1 MYLQKS
7 MRWKRFYSDIFLF
20 FGSDKNKTRS
30 KKENNEGQFFL
41 FLPPFILCVLSV
53 VLVVSVVS
61 QNKGKMGFILRML
74 SMVELKKSHT
84 HVNSGLLI
92 CPRPGSAPEETT

>member
-1 MYLQKS
+1 MKKILLRHFFLQQT
-7 MRWKRFYSDIFLF
+7 
-20 FGSDKNKTRS
+20 KTRLVV
-30 KKENNEGQFFL
+30 KKQNNEGQFFL

-84 HVNSGLLI
+84 HVNSGLLN